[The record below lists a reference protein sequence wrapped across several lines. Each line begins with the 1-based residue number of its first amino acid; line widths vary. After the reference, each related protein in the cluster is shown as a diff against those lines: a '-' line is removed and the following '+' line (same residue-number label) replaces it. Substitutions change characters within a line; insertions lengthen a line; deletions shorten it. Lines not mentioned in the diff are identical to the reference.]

1 MARQKKVLLQE
12 VTREAAEE
20 AFSNYN
26 QIISRLSIIEGRMN
40 EEITKVKARHEDRIG
55 ELQSQRDE
63 QFDMLQAYAE
73 SNPELFEKK
82 KSLEFTH
89 GVIGF
94 RTGTPKLKT
103 LKGFTWE
110 AVKTLVKKVLP
121 TYIRTEEAVAKDL
134 LLANREK
141 EEVKN
146 VMKDIGLMVD
156 QDESFYVAPKLEDVV
171 AV

>member
-40 EEITKVKARHEDRIG
+40 EEITKVKGRYEDRIG
-55 ELQSQRDE
+55 ELQQQRDE

-73 SNPELFEKK
+73 SNPTLFEKK
-82 KSLEFTH
+82 KSCEFTH

-121 TYIRTEEAVAKDL
+121 AYIRTEEAVAKDL

-141 EEVKN
+141 DEVKN

-171 AV
+171 AA

>member
-1 MARQKKVLLQE
+1 MARQKKVLMQE
-12 VTREAAEE
+12 VTREAAED
-20 AFSNYN
+20 AFASYN
-26 QIISRLSIIEGRMN
+26 DIVSRLSIVEGKMN
-40 EEITKVKARHEDRIG
+40 VELTKVKSKYEGDIS
-55 ELQSQRDE
+55 ELQERRDYNFE
-63 QFDMLQAYAE
+63 MLQAYAE
-73 SNPELFEKK
+73 GNASLFEKK
-82 KSLEFTH
+82 KSIEFTH

-121 TYIRTEEAVAKDL
+121 AYIRTEEAVAKDL

-141 EEVKN
+141 DEVKN

-156 QDESFYVAPKLEDVV
+156 QDESFYVSPKLEDVV